1 MRGGQVNHKHELKT
15 PFKSQ
20 TDLLEYVKEMAKD
33 TMNVFMLV
41 GLHSGGM
48 YERWEELATTPTVDM
63 LGERTA
69 KLEAAEEELVD
80 RVDELRSAAME
91 VASDCDRLNDAM
103 EGLAR
108 SLTRRRS
115 HSGG

>member
-33 TMNVFMLV
+33 SMTVFKLV

-48 YERWEELATTPTVDM
+48 YERWEELSTTPTVDM

-69 KLEAAEEELVD
+69 QLEEAEEELGG
-80 RVDELRSAAME
+80 RVDDLRSAAME
-91 VASDCDRLNDAM
+91 VASDCDRLNAAM

-108 SLTRRRS
+108 SLSAIRRAQ
-115 HSGG
+115 